1 MKDNP
6 ADQNLIWQD
15 TKTSLYV
22 EKGFETKTKIT
33 PPADVAEVILAYNN
47 LANLL
52 EKRLALTF
60 IVDRYDYRFLKLF
73 NYSPGAVLFWERP
86 LTKHQYTKA
95 KVI

>member
-1 MKDNP
+1 MKDIP
-6 ADQNLIWQD
+6 ADRNLIWQD
-15 TKTSLYV
+15 TKESLYV
-22 EKGFETKTKIT
+22 EKGFETKIT

-47 LANLL
+47 MANLL

-60 IVDRYDYRFLKLF
+60 IVDRYDYSFLKLF
-73 NYSPGAVLFWERP
+73 NYSPGAVLFWERS